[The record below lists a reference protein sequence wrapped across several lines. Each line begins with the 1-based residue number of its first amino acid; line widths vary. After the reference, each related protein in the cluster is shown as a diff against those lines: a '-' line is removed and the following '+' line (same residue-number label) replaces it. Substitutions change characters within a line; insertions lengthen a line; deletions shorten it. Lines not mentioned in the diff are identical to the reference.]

1 MSALSV
7 LFFVLPLP
15 ILFFAHKMEE
25 FLTQKR
31 WASRQNDELK
41 GRFPQVLGAIHNLPE
56 LSTKGF
62 ASLIVVE
69 MILFILLGCI
79 LVLVQAPQATLVWSI
94 LFTGFSLH
102 LLVHIAQVVIAKQ
115 YVPGIVSVL
124 ISVPYACTGINSLVH
139 WHGWNFLL
147 IAIIGAVTMLAIF
160 RIALL
165 IGKKIGG

>member
-7 LFFVLPLP
+7 LYLVLPLP
-15 ILFFAHKMEE
+15 ILFFAHRVEE

-31 WASRQNDELK
+31 WASQQNDELK

-56 LSTKGF
+56 LNAKGF
-62 ASLIVVE
+62 VALIIVE
-69 MILFILLGCI
+69 MIFILLGSI

-102 LLVHIAQVVIAKQ
+102 LLAHIAQVVIARQ

-124 ISVPYACTGINSLVH
+124 ISVPYACMGINSLVH
-139 WHGWNFLL
+139 WHGWNLLL
-147 IAIIGAVTMLAIF
+147 IAIIGAATMLAIF

>member
-15 ILFFAHKMEE
+15 ILFFAHRVEE

-31 WASRQNDELK
+31 WASQQNDELK

-56 LSTKGF
+56 LNAKGF
-62 ASLIVVE
+62 VALIIVE
-69 MILFILLGCI
+69 MIFILPGSI
-79 LVLVQAPQATLVWSI
+79 LVLVQAPQATLIWSI

-102 LLVHIAQVVIAKQ
+102 LLVHIAQVVIARQ

-124 ISVPYACTGINSLVH
+124 ISVPYACMGINSLVH
-139 WHGWNFLL
+139 WHGWNLLL
-147 IAIIGAVTMLAIF
+147 IAIIGAATMLAIF

>member
-7 LFFVLPLP
+7 LYLVLPLP
-15 ILFFAHKMEE
+15 ILFFAHRVEE

-31 WASRQNDELK
+31 WASQQNDELK
-41 GRFPQVLGAIHNLPE
+41 GRFPQVLGTIHNLPE
-56 LSTKGF
+56 LNAKGF
-62 ASLIVVE
+62 VALIIVE
-69 MILFILLGCI
+69 MIFILLGSI

-102 LLVHIAQVVIAKQ
+102 LLAHIAQVVIARQ

-124 ISVPYACTGINSLVH
+124 ISVPYACMGINSLVH
-139 WHGWNFLL
+139 WHGWNLLL
-147 IAIIGAVTMLAIF
+147 IAIIGAATMLAIF

>member
-7 LFFVLPLP
+7 LYLILPLP

-31 WASRQNDELK
+31 WASQQNDELK

-56 LSTKGF
+56 LNAKGF
-62 ASLIVVE
+62 VALIIVE
-69 MILFILLGCI
+69 MILFMLGSI
-79 LVLVQAPQATLVWSI
+79 LVLVQAPQATLIWSI

-102 LLVHIAQVVIAKQ
+102 LLVHIAQVIIARQ

-124 ISVPYACTGINSLVH
+124 ISVPYACMGINSLVH
-139 WHGWNFLL
+139 WHGWNLLL
-147 IAIIGAVTMLAIF
+147 IAIIGAATMLAIF

>member
-15 ILFFAHKMEE
+15 ILFFAHRVEE

-31 WASRQNDELK
+31 WASQQNDELK

-56 LSTKGF
+56 LNAKGF
-62 ASLIVVE
+62 VALIIVE
-69 MILFILLGCI
+69 LIFILLGSI
-79 LVLVQAPQATLVWSI
+79 LVLAQAPQATLVWSI

-102 LLVHIAQVVIAKQ
+102 LLVHIAQVVIARQ

-124 ISVPYACTGINSLVH
+124 ISVPYACMGINSLVH
-139 WHGWNFLL
+139 WHGWNLLL
-147 IAIIGAVTMLAIF
+147 IAIIGAATMLAIF

>member
-7 LFFVLPLP
+7 LYLVLPLP
-15 ILFFAHKMEE
+15 ILFFAHRVEE

-31 WASRQNDELK
+31 WASQQNDELK

-56 LSTKGF
+56 LNAKGF
-62 ASLIVVE
+62 VALIIVE
-69 MILFILLGCI
+69 MILFMLGSI
-79 LVLVQAPQATLVWSI
+79 LVLVQAPQATLIWSI

-102 LLVHIAQVVIAKQ
+102 LLAHIAQVVIARQ

-124 ISVPYACTGINSLVH
+124 ISVPYACMGINSLVH
-139 WHGWNFLL
+139 WHGWNLLL
-147 IAIIGAVTMLAIF
+147 IAIIGAATMLAIF

>member
-7 LFFVLPLP
+7 LYLVLPLP
-15 ILFFAHKMEE
+15 ILFFAHRVEE

-31 WASRQNDELK
+31 WASQQNDELK

-56 LSTKGF
+56 LNAKGF
-62 ASLIVVE
+62 VALIIVE
-69 MILFILLGCI
+69 MIFILLGSI
-79 LVLVQAPQATLVWSI
+79 LVLVQAPQATLIWSI

-102 LLVHIAQVVIAKQ
+102 LLVHIAQVIIARQ

-124 ISVPYACTGINSLVH
+124 ISVPYACMGINSLVH
-139 WHGWNFLL
+139 WHGWNLLL
-147 IAIIGAVTMLAIF
+147 IAIIGAATMLAIF

>member
-15 ILFFAHKMEE
+15 ILFFAHRVEE

-31 WASRQNDELK
+31 WASQQNDELK

-56 LSTKGF
+56 LNAKGF
-62 ASLIVVE
+62 VALIIVE
-69 MILFILLGCI
+69 MILFMLGSI
-79 LVLVQAPQATLVWSI
+79 LVLVQAPQATLIWSI

-102 LLVHIAQVVIAKQ
+102 LLAHIAQVVIARQ

-124 ISVPYACTGINSLVH
+124 ISVPYACMGINSLVH
-139 WHGWNFLL
+139 WHGWNLLL
-147 IAIIGAVTMLAIF
+147 IAIIGAATMLAIF

>member
-7 LFFVLPLP
+7 LYLVLPLP
-15 ILFFAHKMEE
+15 ILFFAHRVEE

-31 WASRQNDELK
+31 WASQQNDELK

-56 LSTKGF
+56 LNAKGF
-62 ASLIVVE
+62 VSLIIVE
-69 MILFILLGCI
+69 IIFILLGSI

-102 LLVHIAQVVIAKQ
+102 LLVHIAQVIIARQ

-124 ISVPYACTGINSLVH
+124 ISVPYACMGINSLVH
-139 WHGWNFLL
+139 WHGWNLLL
-147 IAIIGAVTMLAIF
+147 IAIIGAATMLAIF

>member
-15 ILFFAHKMEE
+15 ILFFAHRVEE

-31 WASRQNDELK
+31 WASQQNDELK

-56 LSTKGF
+56 LNAKGF
-62 ASLIVVE
+62 VALIIVE
-69 MILFILLGCI
+69 MIFILLGSI
-79 LVLVQAPQATLVWSI
+79 LVLVQAPQATLIWSI

-102 LLVHIAQVVIAKQ
+102 LLVHIAQVIIARQ

-124 ISVPYACTGINSLVH
+124 ISVPYACMGINSLVH
-139 WHGWNFLL
+139 WHGWNLLL
-147 IAIIGAVTMLAIF
+147 IAIIGAATMLAIF